1 MRNNGIIAQR
11 SRRLENADTLS
22 MIGKLAKYFRRRG
35 GDISRFGNARQGAT
49 AVEFA
54 LIAPA
59 FLATLIAV
67 LETCLFLFAQMAL
80 QNAAMEVGR
89 QFMTGQAQN
98 AGWTTSTIQSNVCA
112 LPNFPSVLFTCSK
125 IGVIVQTYASFAA
138 ANTSAPTLTF
148 NAQGQ
153 VTNTWA
159 YDPGTQNEIMVVQL
173 VYPWSV
179 VGGLLGFTL
188 SNLPIGAAE
197 LMGVTSFRVEPY

>member
-1 MRNNGIIAQR
+1 
-11 SRRLENADTLS
+11 
-22 MIGKLAKYFRRRG
+22 
-35 GDISRFGNARQGAT
+35 
-49 AVEFA
+49 
-54 LIAPA
+54 
-59 FLATLIAV
+59 
-67 LETCLFLFAQMAL
+67 
-80 QNAAMEVGR
+80 
-89 QFMTGQAQN
+89 
-98 AGWTTSTIQSNVCA
+98 
-112 LPNFPSVLFTCSK
+112 
-125 IGVIVQTYASFAA
+125 VQTYASFAA

-159 YDPGTQNEIMVVQL
+159 YDPGTQNDIMVVQL